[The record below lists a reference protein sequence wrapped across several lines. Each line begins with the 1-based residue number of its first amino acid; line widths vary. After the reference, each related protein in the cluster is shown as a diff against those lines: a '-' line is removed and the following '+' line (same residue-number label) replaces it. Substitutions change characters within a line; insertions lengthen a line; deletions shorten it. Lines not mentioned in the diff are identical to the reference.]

1 MLIPY
6 HKLVRDKIPS
16 IIAQNGKTAGKS
28 DKVRKGKSGPEIQ
41 AGGLPVFI

>member
-16 IIAQNGKTAGKS
+16 IIAQNGKIANTTILDDRRYTAALEK
-28 DKVRKGKSGPEIQ
+28 KLK
-41 AGGLPVFI
+41 